1 MQNVDAKRNAMR
13 KDERR
18 GAIQPTGLD
27 MSMGN
32 VTVSPDVVRELARI
46 TTLATP
52 GVLGLAE
59 KTTARGQT
67 HGELAGVNVV
77 TQNEQ
82 GASRIK
88 IHLCVIAATDQPLH
102 KLGEQIQANV
112 VGAVAE
118 VAGIEVASVDV
129 TFEDVRNKA

>member
-1 MQNVDAKRNAMR
+1 
-13 KDERR
+13 
-18 GAIQPTGLD
+18 

-32 VTVSPDVVRELARI
+32 VTVSPDVVREVARI

-59 KTTARGQT
+59 KNAPHGGARGQA
-67 HGELAGVNVV
+67 HGEPAGVSVI
-77 TQNEQ
+77 TQTEQ
-82 GASRIK
+82 GAGQGAGRIR
-88 IHLCVIAATDQPLH
+88 IHLCVIAATDQPLY

-129 TFEDVRNKA
+129 TFEDVRSKA

>member
-1 MQNVDAKRNAMR
+1 M
-13 KDERR
+13 
-18 GAIQPTGLD
+18 TL
-27 MSMGN
+27 GN

-59 KTTARGQT
+59 KAAARAQAHGERT
-67 HGELAGVNVV
+67 HGERTGVDVV
-77 TQNEQ
+77 TQDES
-82 GASRIK
+82 GASRVR
-88 IHLCVIAATDQPLH
+88 IHVRVIAATDQPLY